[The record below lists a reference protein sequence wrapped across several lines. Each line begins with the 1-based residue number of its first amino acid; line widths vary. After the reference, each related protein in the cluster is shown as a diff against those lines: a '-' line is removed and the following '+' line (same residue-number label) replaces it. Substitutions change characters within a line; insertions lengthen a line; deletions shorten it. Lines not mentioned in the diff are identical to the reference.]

1 MRDRPWAFSHFNLN
15 TVTQLPASY
24 SSFELSASR
33 FLSPVYPGFQN
44 PSVSQICGVLKMI
57 LRSAH
62 VGYVKFIFWLDF
74 PVKKANY

>member
-15 TVTQLPASY
+15 TVHTA
-24 SSFELSASR
+24 SSFIFQFRAFR
-33 FLSPVYPGFQN
+33 FLSPVYPCFQN

-62 VGYVKFIFWLDF
+62 VGYVKFIFWQDF
-74 PVKKANY
+74 PVRKANY